1 MYPFPINASTKS
13 PLIFLSLLLGD
24 FIFDFAKA
32 SEQAAK
38 SGLYML
44 LDFSGSDWCGWCM
57 KLEKEVFSQKDFK
70 TWAEKNLVCVL
81 VDFPQQ
87 KSQSRE
93 VKAQNEKLA
102 EKYGVTLCVKAHVGQ
117 SVYNTPTTLQVMSAI
132 TSPALDASLTG
143 RFAIANLTKL
153 VRFQVNN
160 TAQALDRGVKV
171 VKRSG

>member
-1 MYPFPINASTKS
+1 MKRSVIAGFVFMILVTFGFKAKADSWET
-13 PLIFLSLLLGD
+13 
-24 FIFDFAKA
+24 DFAKA

-87 KSQSRE
+87 KSQSHE

-102 EKYGVTLCVKAHVGQ
+102 EKYGVSGF
-117 SVYNTPTTLQVMSAI
+117 PTVIIL
-132 TSPALDASLTG
+132 SPKGDLVARTG
-143 RFAIANLTKL
+143 YREG
-153 VRFQVNN
+153 
-160 TAQALDRGVKV
+160 GVKKYV
-171 VKRSG
+171 AHLSKIIDGHKKRK